1 MCLCHKIPG
10 SNDNVPALSADHP
23 MSNVMDQV
31 RNIMLD
37 YKRRVEDLEHG
48 AGAQEVHCLRAVK
61 QAEQI
66 KNIFEGLADP
76 ILAVD
81 EYGELALANRS
92 AEEIFHF
99 DAENTETRALD
110 NIVRCQKLIDLLT
123 TVRQRKISGARS
135 EEIELNGRGREI

>member
-1 MCLCHKIPG
+1 M
-10 SNDNVPALSADHP
+10 
-23 MSNVMDQV
+23 
-31 RNIMLD
+31 
-37 YKRRVEDLEHG
+37 EDLEHG
-48 AGAQEVHCLRAVK
+48 AARQEVHCLRAVK

-66 KNIFEGLADP
+66 KNIFEGLTDP

-99 DAENTETRALD
+99 DAENTETKALD

-123 TVRQRKISGARS
+123 TVRQRKISGARF
-135 EEIELNGRGREI
+135 RGNRVERREREI